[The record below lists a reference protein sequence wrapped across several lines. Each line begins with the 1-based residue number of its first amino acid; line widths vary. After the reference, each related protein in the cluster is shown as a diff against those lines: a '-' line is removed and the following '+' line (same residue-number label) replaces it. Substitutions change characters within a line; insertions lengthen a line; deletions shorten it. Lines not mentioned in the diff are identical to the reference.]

1 MLCTTSVSS
10 TVILGAIAV
19 SHMIETDINWDKVLS
34 FSKLYNLRSI
44 CQVPSNE
51 RGFNSPQSHHDLTT
65 NTRSSGLQG
74 SSLIVQRH
82 T

>member
-34 FSKLYNLRSI
+34 FSKLDLYNLRSI

-51 RGFNSPQSHHDLTT
+51 RGFNSPQSHHDITT
-65 NTRSSGLQG
+65 YIAQNYKVSGL
-74 SSLIVQRH
+74 RH